1 MLRWNLGS
9 AMLFRDLTPVKK
21 GRMVVGQDQKKK
33 KKEAE
38 LKYRPDSVLVNLE
51 GRPGASI

>member
-33 KKEAE
+33 KEAE

-51 GRPGASI
+51 GRPGARI